1 MNLDKVVNGIL
12 KYMNAEIFPQMSGG
26 WQEFLARLAV
36 SRMLNSVDLHKTLSE
51 NAYVKTF
58 AIMDSEGNVDVEGL
72 VRDLRDQIALQG
84 KLTINLP
91 LFGSFSFTTEDVEKL
106 HRHIIDG

>member
-36 SRMLNSVDLHKTLSE
+36 SRMLNSTDLHKTLSE

-58 AIMDSEGNVDVEGL
+58 AIMDSHGDVDFEGL
-72 VRDLRDQIALQG
+72 VRDLKTQMSMQD
-84 KLTINLP
+84 KLTISLP
-91 LFGSFSFTTEDVEKL
+91 LFGTFSFTCEDVDKL
-106 HRHIIDG
+106 HRYIVDG